1 MGKANYVGEDNSFST
16 MATYHDHPDSQ
27 INKAKNEVNEVL
39 DVMRNNVTKMMD
51 REEKLT
57 DLDTRASNLEQS
69 SIQFSTTS
77 RRLKKKMWWENLKM
91 KIIIGGVVATTI
103 LIVIIVLIV
112 KYGGGS
118 DDDSGNDSENTTK
131 SN

>member
-1 MGKANYVGEDNSFST
+1 MLHLLNLLFK
-16 MATYHDHPDSQ
+16 
-27 INKAKNEVNEVL
+27 VNEVL

-57 DLDTRASNLEQS
+57 DLDSRAANLEQS

-91 KIIIGGVVATTI
+91 KICIGGVVATI
-103 LIVIIVLIV
+103 LIILIIVLIV
-112 KYGGGS
+112 EYGGGS
-118 DDDSGNDSENTTK
+118 DDSDNDHTTK
-131 SN
+131 APEN